1 VSGKVA
7 ALAVIYRDKAEEE
20 FARFTRNFAK
30 VFNFKRDLWR
40 RLRARVDLL
49 EEIARILGP
58 ERSVALL
65 VDGIRHGRKNS
76 AIPGF
81 SPVSC
86 N

>member
-1 VSGKVA
+1 MVA
-7 ALAVIYRDKAEEE
+7 ACN
-20 FARFTRNFAK
+20 FARVFT
-30 VFNFKRDLWR
+30 FKCETWKKIRE
-40 RLRARVDLL
+40 RVDLL

-65 VDGIRHGRKNS
+65 VEGIRHGRKNS

>member
-1 VSGKVA
+1 MVA
-7 ALAVIYRDKAEEE
+7 ACN
-20 FARFTRNFAK
+20 FARVLT
-30 VFNFKRDLWR
+30 FKCETWKKIRE
-40 RLRARVDLL
+40 RVDLL

-65 VDGIRHGRKNS
+65 VEGIRHGRKNS

-81 SPVSC
+81 SPFSC

>member
-1 VSGKVA
+1 MVA
-7 ALAVIYRDKAEEE
+7 ACN
-20 FARFTRNFAK
+20 FARVFT
-30 VFNFKRDLWR
+30 FKRETWKNIR
-40 RLRARVDLL
+40 ERVDLL

>member
-1 VSGKVA
+1 LADSEVLIYGAGTAGMVA
-7 ALAVIYRDKAEEE
+7 ACN
-20 FARFTRNFAK
+20 FARVFT
-30 VFNFKRDLWR
+30 FKCETWKKIRE
-40 RLRARVDLL
+40 RVDLL

-65 VDGIRHGRKNS
+65 VEGIRHGRKNS

-81 SPVSC
+81 SPFSC